1 METITYI
8 ILQIMDKKLI
18 TIKTNDDFGLFIRVK
33 ILKYKPNN
41 KIKVKFQNIINM
53 TGLEGGDTIR
63 DQNTQILNESELINR
78 LRLINKNVD
87 LKVIE

>member
-53 TGLEGGDTIR
+53 TGLEG
-63 DQNTQILNESELINR
+63 
-78 LRLINKNVD
+78 
-87 LKVIE
+87 

>member
-41 KIKVKFQNIINM
+41 KIKV
-53 TGLEGGDTIR
+53 
-63 DQNTQILNESELINR
+63 
-78 LRLINKNVD
+78 
-87 LKVIE
+87 